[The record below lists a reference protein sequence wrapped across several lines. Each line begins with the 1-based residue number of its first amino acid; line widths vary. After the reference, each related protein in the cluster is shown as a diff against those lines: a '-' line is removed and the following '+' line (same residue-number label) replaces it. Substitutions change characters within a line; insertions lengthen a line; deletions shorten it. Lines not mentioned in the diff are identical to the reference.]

1 MERIAVR
8 EGDRVSER
16 QLLVEL
22 RNERQKIN
30 LDLSRAGLAK
40 AEASVKEI
48 QALLISAERE
58 LARVQVAGNALPR
71 KEVEDKGDQ
80 VSRLRANLQVQLAS
94 VAQAKEDVRLREQE
108 INETRLT
115 APFAGTIT
123 QIFIHRGDTLRPLET
138 QVLELVALEP
148 LYAEL
153 LLPTSSIEKIHLD
166 QKIRVDIES
175 ESASHVGRVDGKVI
189 YINPKIDAAS
199 RTFKVKIEIRNANGR
214 VRPGMLAQVR
224 FDF

>member
-1 MERIAVR
+1 MFLTQTISSSSRRLLSGPPSGSSVRRFAASLHPAGTPTPSSRPTLRRLAGLITILFCSNPTASGQFTVTGVIRAQEEIVIRSEFPGIVERIAVR

-115 APFAGTIT
+115 APFAGTI
-123 QIFIHRGDTLRPLET
+123 
-138 QVLELVALEP
+138 
-148 LYAEL
+148 
-153 LLPTSSIEKIHLD
+153 
-166 QKIRVDIES
+166 
-175 ESASHVGRVDGKVI
+175 
-189 YINPKIDAAS
+189 
-199 RTFKVKIEIRNANGR
+199 
-214 VRPGMLAQVR
+214 
-224 FDF
+224 